1 MSRATTSSTFPPVP
15 TPVTTHGPPDR
26 FAISDKNAGMPRKVP
41 KLWTN
46 WAGNQACAP
55 FVQERPSSEH
65 ELVQIVKQA
74 AANDRRVK
82 VVGAGHSFTGI
93 ACTDGHLVELSDY
106 GRVLAHDP
114 ANHTVTVQAG
124 IQLATL
130 SDELDQR
137 GLALENMGD
146 IAYQSIAGATSTAT
160 HGTGTNFG
168 NISSRIVGLRLIAGD
183 GSIGEATPTQN
194 PEVLDA
200 ARVGVGALGIV
211 STVTLQAVPA
221 FRLHAVEAPLPVDEI
236 LGDFDGYMSSADH
249 VEFYW

>member
-1 MSRATTSSTFPPVP
+1 
-15 TPVTTHGPPDR
+15 
-26 FAISDKNAGMPRKVP
+26 MPRPVP
-41 KLWTN
+41 KLWKN
-46 WAGNQACAP
+46 WARNQACAP
-55 FVQERPSSEH
+55 FAQERPASES
-65 ELVQIVKQA
+65 ELVEIVKVA
-74 AANDRRVK
+74 ASGERRVK

-114 ANHTVTVQAG
+114 ANQTVTVQAG

-168 NISSRIVGLRLIAGD
+168 SISSRIVGLRLICAD
-183 GSIGEATPTQN
+183 GSTVDCSADENADVF
-194 PEVLDA
+194 EV
-200 ARVGVGALGIV
+200 ARVGLGALGV
-211 STVTLQAVPA
+211 LSTVTLQCVPA
-221 FRLHAVEAPLPVDEI
+221 FRVQAIEEAMPVDDV
-236 LGDFDGYMSSADH
+236 LA
-249 VEFYW
+249 